1 MRTRTRNRLKF
12 RPRFIVLLVFSMA
25 VLITASAP
33 KEPETVVLI
42 TESPETVTKKLVLV
56 TEMPVKIPEATPE
69 ATPEPEEEDGFT
81 PYDIPLEEELQKY
94 TFEICLENNVDY
106 IMVLALMDQE
116 SDYTEKV
123 ISKTNDYGIMQINQ
137 VNHKWLEDKLGVE
150 DFLDAKQ
157 NILAGVHMLKALTE
171 KYEDTNK
178 ILMAYNKGENGA
190 KKLWDKGIYSTEY
203 SRNIQAMMAEIG
215 GSNGKVD

>member
-1 MRTRTRNRLKF
+1 MRTIKRRRRIKF
-12 RPRFIVLLVFSMA
+12 RPRFIILLVFSTA
-25 VLITASAP
+25 VLITASIP

-42 TESPETVTKKLVLV
+42 TESPETVTKKLVSV
-56 TEMPVKIPEATPE
+56 TEMPVKTPE
-69 ATPEPEEEDGFT
+69 TTPEETPEPEDGFT

-94 TFEICLENNVDY
+94 TFEVCSENNVDY

-137 VNHKWLEDKLGVE
+137 VNHKWLADKLGVE

-215 GSNGKVD
+215 GSNEKVD